1 MDKSKFSLLSNIKYP
16 EDLRKLSIDQLPQVC
31 KELREDIIDEV
42 AVNPGHFASSLG
54 VVEITV
60 ALHYVYNTPNDR
72 IVWDVGHQA
81 YGHKI
86 LTGRREVFCTN
97 RKLHGIRPFPTP
109 LESEYD
115 TFACG
120 HASNSISAALGMAVA
135 ARKLGQSDRSVV
147 AVIGDGAM
155 SGGLA
160 FEGLNNVSSTPND
173 MLIIL
178 NDNDMSIDR
187 AVGGMEK
194 YLLNLDTNETYNKLR
209 FKASQWLHSKGY
221 LNDDRKKGIIR
232 LNNALK
238 SALSH
243 QQNIFEG
250 MNIRYFGPFD
260 GHDVKEVVRLLQQL
274 KKMKGP
280 KLLHLHTTK
289 GKGYEPAEKSAT
301 IWHAPGKF
309 DPETGERLIADTSNK
324 PPKYQDV
331 FGNTLL
337 ELAQQNPKIV
347 GVTPAMPTGCSM
359 NIMMKAMPDRTFD
372 VGIAEGHAVTFSG
385 GMAKDGLIPFCNI
398 YSSFAQRAYDNI
410 IHDMALLNLPVVLC
424 LDRAGLVGE
433 DGPTHHGA
441 FDMAALRPIP
451 HLTIAS
457 PMNEHELRNLMYSAQ
472 LPNQGSYVIRYPRG
486 NGVLVDWRN
495 PMEEIKTGTGRKLKD
510 GDDIAVLT
518 IGPIG
523 NDAAKAIAELEAEY
537 KEQCAASDESK
548 EQCEDC
554 SEGKPLS
561 IAHYDMRFLKPLDNS
576 LLEEVGKKF
585 KHIVTIEDGV
595 RNGGMGSAVLEWM
608 SDHGYQPTITRMG
621 LPDDFVEHGTV
632 NQLREIVHL
641 DNNSIKETLK
651 AVL

>member
-1 MDKSKFSLLSNIKYP
+1 MDNKKFSLLNKIKYP
-16 EDLRKLSIDQLPQVC
+16 EDLRQLGIDQLPLVC

-60 ALHYVYNTPNDR
+60 ALHYVFSTPNDR

-86 LTGRREVFCTN
+86 LTGRRENFCTN

-115 TFACG
+115 TFTCG

-135 ARKLGQSDRSVV
+135 ARETGCPDRHVV

-173 MLIIL
+173 LLIIL
-178 NDNDMSIDR
+178 NDNDMSIDH

-194 YLLNLDTNETYNKLR
+194 YLLQLDTNETYNKLR

-221 LNDDRKKGIIR
+221 LNEDRKKGIIR

-260 GHDVKEVVRLLQQL
+260 GHNVKEVVRVLRQL
-274 KKMKGP
+274 KNMKGP

-301 IWHAPGKF
+301 VWHAPGKF
-309 DPETGERLIADTSNK
+309 DPETGERLVSDASNQ

-331 FGNTLL
+331 FGHTLL
-337 ELAQQNPKIV
+337 ELAEKNPKIV

-359 NIMMKAMPDRTFD
+359 NIMMKAMPGRTFD

-385 GMAKDGLIPFCNI
+385 GMAKDGLVPFCNI

-410 IHDMALLNLPVVLC
+410 IHDVALLNLPVVLC

-433 DGPTHHGA
+433 DGPTHHGV
-441 FDMAALRPIP
+441 FDMAALRPVP

-472 LPNQGSYVIRYPRG
+472 LPGHGCYVIRYPRG
-486 NGVLVDWRN
+486 KGVLTDWHN
-495 PMEEIKTGTGRKLKD
+495 PMKEIKTGTGRKLKD
-510 GDDIAVLT
+510 GSDVAVLT

-523 NDAAKAIAELEAEY
+523 NDAAKAITEI
-537 KEQCAASDESK
+537 
-548 EQCEDC
+548 
-554 SEGKPLS
+554 EGLS
-561 IAHYDMRFLKPLDNS
+561 IAHYDMRFIKPLDES
-576 LLEEVGKKF
+576 ILKEVGERF
-585 KHIVTIEDGV
+585 SRIVTIEDGV
-595 RNGGMGSAVLEWM
+595 RTGGFGSAVLEWM
-608 SDHGYQPTITRMG
+608 SDHGYHPQITRMG
-621 LPDDFVEHGTV
+621 LPDEFVEHGTIA
-632 NQLREIVHL
+632 QLRELVHL
-641 DNNSIKETLK
+641 DGESIKNAIK
-651 AVL
+651 GV